1 MAYSLSIAAL
11 AVAALL
17 SYETLTNSEILPE
30 MTGPVLAAIII
41 IASFGYAYASNKK
54 RIVNSSNPGSASQI
68 KENRSDRED

>member
-17 SYETLTNSEILPE
+17 SYETVTNSQILPE

-41 IASFGYAYASNKK
+41 TVFFGYAYASNKR
-54 RIVNSSNPGSASQI
+54 RIVNSSDLSSASQM